1 MKDYTVYSKYSTF
14 IKQLDDDNLTDI
26 VIRNISVDN
35 LNAFKDKFYLELYK
49 KCYTQNSVE
58 MALRYNNKVS
68 ALIYSPCVD
77 QYQKQFIVCVVFV
90 DIATHKLLGQQCY
103 KEPVNPLCI
112 TNLSVKDILAELK
125 KFEALV

>member
-14 IKQLDDDNLTDI
+14 VKQLDDDKLTEIIIRDI
-26 VIRNISVDN
+26 GVDN
-35 LNAFKDKFYLELYK
+35 LSIFNAKFYLELYK
-49 KCYTQNSVE
+49 KCYTQNAVE
-58 MALRYNNKVS
+58 MSLRYNNKVS
-68 ALIYSPCVD
+68 ALIYAPCVD
-77 QYQKQFIVCVVFV
+77 QYQKQFVVCVLFV

-112 TNLSVKDILAELK
+112 TNLSVKDILTGLK